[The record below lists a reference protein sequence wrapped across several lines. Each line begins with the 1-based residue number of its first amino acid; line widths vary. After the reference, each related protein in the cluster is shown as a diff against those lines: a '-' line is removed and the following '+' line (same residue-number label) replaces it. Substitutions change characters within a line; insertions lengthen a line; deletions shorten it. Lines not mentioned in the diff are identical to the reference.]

1 MKLTLV
7 LRAVVLSATAF
18 ALAACAASP
27 GGSSSSSFSFSSLSA
42 ATPPSAASHL
52 YTQTNETS
60 NKIIHYARNA
70 DGTLVEVER
79 VATGGKGT
87 NGYKIL
93 TRQKSAPDNLVSVGP
108 VILSAD
114 NSMLFAVNA
123 SDSSVS
129 SFSVGQDGKL
139 HLRDRQPTGQKAP
152 PTSLAYI
159 AKAGMLY
166 VMHSTGPNHIRSF
179 KVADG
184 KLRLMRKKYTLNT
197 PRLQNRV
204 GTQIISSPD
213 ERFLLANVVFNT
225 PPPKVTP
232 SNAKTKDG
240 LLVFPIRDDGS
251 LGKAVVNDAGGEGPF
266 GLAFLNGSDNVFV
279 NTLADSSGAVLSTL
293 GPDGKVTSTPIA
305 RVALNP
311 ANKGPA
317 DTCWVSLSPDNRFA
331 YATNFSFGNV
341 TAFNIEGGKISVAA
355 DNQGYVPGDG
365 NYKTGT
371 GLVTSG
377 PVDSWASRDG
387 YFYQLYPNARQLVAY
402 KMDGPQLRK
411 VASYPVPYN
420 STVGLAG
427 Y

>member
-139 HLRDRQPTGQKAP
+139 QLRDRQPTGQKAP

-317 DTCWVSLSPDNRFA
+317 DTCWVSLSPGQPLRVCHQLQLRQRHRLQHRRRQDQR
-331 YATNFSFGNV
+331 GRR
-341 TAFNIEGGKISVAA
+341 
-355 DNQGYVPGDG
+355 QPG
-365 NYKTGT
+365 
-371 GLVTSG
+371 LC
-377 PVDSWASRDG
+377 ARR
-387 YFYQLYPNARQLVAY
+387 RQLQDRHRPCHQRAGRFVGQPGRLLLPALSQRAAARGLQ
-402 KMDGPQLRK
+402 DGR
-411 VASYPVPYN
+411 A
-420 STVGLAG
+420 AAA
-427 Y
+427 

>member
-129 SFSVGQDGKL
+129 SFSVGPGWQ
-139 HLRDRQPTGQKAP
+139 A
-152 PTSLAYI
+152 A
-159 AKAGMLY
+159 
-166 VMHSTGPNHIRSF
+166 
-179 KVADG
+179 VA
-184 KLRLMRKKYTLNT
+184 
-197 PRLQNRV
+197 
-204 GTQIISSPD
+204 
-213 ERFLLANVVFNT
+213 
-225 PPPKVTP
+225 
-232 SNAKTKDG
+232 
-240 LLVFPIRDDGS
+240 
-251 LGKAVVNDAGGEGPF
+251 
-266 GLAFLNGSDNVFV
+266 
-279 NTLADSSGAVLSTL
+279 
-293 GPDGKVTSTPIA
+293 
-305 RVALNP
+305 
-311 ANKGPA
+311 
-317 DTCWVSLSPDNRFA
+317 
-331 YATNFSFGNV
+331 
-341 TAFNIEGGKISVAA
+341 
-355 DNQGYVPGDG
+355 
-365 NYKTGT
+365 
-371 GLVTSG
+371 
-377 PVDSWASRDG
+377 
-387 YFYQLYPNARQLVAY
+387 
-402 KMDGPQLRK
+402 
-411 VASYPVPYN
+411 
-420 STVGLAG
+420 
-427 Y
+427 